1 MEKFG
6 TVLAVV
12 GTIIF
17 IVSIWMLFGYL
28 YFKKGSIK
36 KGLLLLLVSLLL
48 VAGGVVI
55 GVQGAW
61 NNAEK
66 GISLSQEVIDIVET
80 TSAEQA
86 TKEQQSKVGSSVFL
100 KINEDDWTKYED
112 KIKDYYVA
120 WQKSLNPQADDE
132 TIRTEFK
139 NLREQ
144 ALLK

>member
-1 MEKFG
+1 
-6 TVLAVV
+6 
-12 GTIIF
+12 
-17 IVSIWMLFGYL
+17 
-28 YFKKGSIK
+28 
-36 KGLLLLLVSLLL
+36 
-48 VAGGVVI
+48 
-55 GVQGAW
+55 
-61 NNAEK
+61 
-66 GISLSQEVIDIVET
+66 
-80 TSAEQA
+80 EQA

-100 KINEDDWTKYED
+100 KINEDDWKKYED

>member
-1 MEKFG
+1 MEKIG

-36 KGLLLLLVSLLL
+36 KGLLLL

-100 KINEDDWTKYED
+100 KINEDDWKKYED

>member
-1 MEKFG
+1 M
-6 TVLAVV
+6 
-12 GTIIF
+12 
-17 IVSIWMLFGYL
+17 
-28 YFKKGSIK
+28 
-36 KGLLLLLVSLLL
+36 
-48 VAGGVVI
+48 
-55 GVQGAW
+55 QGAW

-80 TSAEQA
+80 TGAEQA
-86 TKEQQSKVGSSVFL
+86 TKEEQAKVGSSVFL

>member
-1 MEKFG
+1 MEKIG

-36 KGLLLLLVSLLL
+36 KGLLLF

-100 KINEDDWTKYED
+100 KINEDDWKKYED